1 MNKLYTQKRCAI
13 AVMIVSLTLATIAC
27 SSVKE
32 SSPNQ
37 SYTIPA
43 QHKAIHEKMLSEQ
56 SRLVPKTTEE

>member
-1 MNKLYTQKRCAI
+1 MNKLYSQKRRAR
-13 AVMIVSLTLATIAC
+13 AVLIVFLTLVTVAC

-32 SSPNQ
+32 SSPEQ

-56 SRLVPKTTEE
+56 SRLVLKATEE